1 MKVTSPSCERYPK
14 AAHIQTCITFLRR
27 EMKISEI
34 SIRSNSTRNTKATT
48 RMTWMLLAHEKIFSN
63 RSIEVGRIIISGAV
77 AYGWKIE
84 LQFVSMTF
92 FYIFRRANKWELLTQ
107 GVHMSKPEFMLQP
120 QPNVERVT

>member
-1 MKVTSPSCERYPK
+1 
-14 AAHIQTCITFLRR
+14 
-27 EMKISEI
+27 
-34 SIRSNSTRNTKATT
+34 
-48 RMTWMLLAHEKIFSN
+48 MTWMLLPHEKLFSN
-63 RSIEVGRIIISGAV
+63 RSIEVGRLIISGAV
-77 AYGWKIE
+77 GYGWKLE